1 MSTTEQMSTT
11 VSSKILYK
19 VTKAQKISNCATQVK
34 RMGNIIKEAQ
44 EVVFDRKQRCSKHMR
59 KVIENAAVHNRN
71 IWDKNEIISD
81 EKEYETKPQKRGL
94 SAITGELGNES
105 TAMKKSCKEMPQRL
119 RKDIDHVQPQTM
131 RVKETTIRV
140 PQDAS
145 SPVDIDY
152 WCDSN
157 SECASLQSHRNSQPE
172 FVQLLSKESTL
183 LSVKESGK
191 FSCDR
196 KEPPPAISRMFEKM
210 SGGSGENI
218 FKTNKQG
225 SGAGGAQ
232 IPFAQIQPNNRMI
245 MIQLKSRLKQ
255 NITNQA
261 V

>member
-1 MSTTEQMSTT
+1 
-11 VSSKILYK
+11 
-19 VTKAQKISNCATQVK
+19 
-34 RMGNIIKEAQ
+34 
-44 EVVFDRKQRCSKHMR
+44 
-59 KVIENAAVHNRN
+59 
-71 IWDKNEIISD
+71 
-81 EKEYETKPQKRGL
+81 
-94 SAITGELGNES
+94 
-105 TAMKKSCKEMPQRL
+105 
-119 RKDIDHVQPQTM
+119 M
-131 RVKETTIRV
+131 RVKESTIRV

-145 SPVDIDY
+145 SPVDIVY

-196 KEPPPAISRMFEKM
+196 KEPPPANSREFEKM

-245 MIQLKSRLKQ
+245 MNQLKSRLKH
-255 NITNQA
+255 NVTTKLYNQYDQEDRSPA
-261 V
+261 KKKVMSAENAKVVRLEKPRTGVMLATSDLQSDSEYESDDEDIAIAHVYCIRGRQSDAPQSPLGEQTKLLYVNEIADVDEENAAKLRRTRSPAK